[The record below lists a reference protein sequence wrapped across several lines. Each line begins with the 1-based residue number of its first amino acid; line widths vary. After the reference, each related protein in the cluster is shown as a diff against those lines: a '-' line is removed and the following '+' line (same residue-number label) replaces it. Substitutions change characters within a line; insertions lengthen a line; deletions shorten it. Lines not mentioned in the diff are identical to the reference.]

1 MVSATQKIWEA
12 VANLDRGDAYT
23 AALCHAII
31 NMMVH
36 QGIVTREAAN
46 RQIEKSTMEVIK
58 VHKRIVKAMQ
68 DMNTG
73 PAARWQANNT
83 IQ

>member
-12 VANLDRGDAYT
+12 VANLDRADTHT

-31 NMMVH
+31 NMMVQ
-36 QGIVTREAAN
+36 QGVVTREDATW
-46 RQIEKSTMEVIK
+46 QIEKSILK
-58 VHKRIVKAMQ
+58 VVSVHNQIANAMQ
-68 DMNTG
+68 DLNSDLG
-73 PAARWQANNT
+73 ARSEAKT

>member
-1 MVSATQKIWEA
+1 MIPATQKIWQA
-12 VANLDRGDAYT
+12 VTNLDQSDTYT

-46 RQIEKSTMEVIK
+46 RQIEKSTMEVIS

-68 DMNTG
+68 DMVTG
-73 PAARWQANNT
+73 PAARSKAET